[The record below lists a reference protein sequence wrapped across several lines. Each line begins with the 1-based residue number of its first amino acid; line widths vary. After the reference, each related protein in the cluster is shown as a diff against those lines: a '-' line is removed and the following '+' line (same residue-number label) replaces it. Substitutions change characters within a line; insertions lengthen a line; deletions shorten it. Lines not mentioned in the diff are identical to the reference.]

1 MIFGNLGYILIPLL
15 PFIGYLFSGLI
26 AHNYLK
32 GKEKF
37 GFVPTALVFSSFFLS
52 LVAFFTFHGE
62 HHTFTLFQWM
72 TLGNLDIHI
81 GFRIDQLT
89 IAMLL
94 LVTGAS
100 SFIHLYTIG
109 YMHGDRGYFR
119 FFGHISL
126 FTFSMIALVMADN
139 FLQLFFGWEAVGLC
153 SYLLIVH
160 WYEKKSAQDASF
172 KAFIQNRVGD
182 FGFLLGIFLIFLTF
196 HSLDYVTVFEGVK
209 EHLNDPA
216 LNFLGIQVKV
226 ITMIDLL
233 LFMGAMGKSAQI
245 FLHPWLIDAMEGP
258 TPISALIHAA
268 TMVTA
273 GIFMVARC
281 HDLFS
286 SSPTAMATV
295 AIVGAVS
302 AIVAATMGL
311 VATDIKRIIA
321 FSTMSQ
327 LGYMFLACG
336 VGAYA
341 VGIFHL
347 LAHGAF
353 KALLFLGAGSVIHG
367 LHGEQNINKMGQ
379 LQKYFPITF
388 PTMLIASLAL
398 AGIFPL
404 AGFFS
409 KDAILWQAFMAGSLG
424 QVLYGVALVTVLLTA
439 FYSFRLVFVVFFGK
453 DNVDHKH
460 VHPHESPWVMTVP
473 LIALAIPAMF
483 IGLLASKMT
492 NFAAFEYLGE
502 AIGKVNEY
510 HEFAGLE
517 FNLMLV
523 SLGVAIA
530 GIITA
535 FIFYFKP
542 SEIASN
548 LANTFKPVYT
558 LLLKKYYF
566 DEIYNAIFV
575 VPTRKASTYL
585 WNNSEVKVID
595 GMGVNGTANFFMKAG
610 KMFSFMQ
617 SGYLQHYVLWFAIGV
632 LVLLS
637 LVIGFRFN

>member
-1 MIFGNLGYILIPLL
+1 MLFGNLGYILIPLL
-15 PFIGYLFSGLI
+15 PFIGYLFSGLL

-32 GKEKF
+32 GKEQF
-37 GFVPTALVFSSFFLS
+37 GFIPTALVFASFFLS
-52 LVAFFTFHGE
+52 LAAFFSFHGE
-62 HHTFTLFQWM
+62 AQTFTVFNWM
-72 TLGNLDIHI
+72 VLGDLNIHI

-100 SFIHLYTIG
+100 SFIHMYTVG
-109 YMHGDRGYFR
+109 YMHGEAGYFR

-126 FTFSMIALVMADN
+126 FTFSMIALVMSDN

-182 FGFLLGIFLIFLTF
+182 FGFLIGLFLIFLTF
-196 HSLDYVTVFEGVK
+196 HSLDYVTVFEGVQA
-209 EHLNDPA
+209 HLHDPA
-216 LNFLGIQVKV
+216 LNFLGLHVDV

-286 SSPTAMATV
+286 ASPTAMATV
-295 AIVGAVS
+295 AIVGATS

-398 AGIFPL
+398 AGIPPL
-404 AGFFS
+404 TGFFS
-409 KDAILWQAFMAGSLG
+409 KDAILWQAFMSSGLG

-439 FYSFRLVFVVFFGK
+439 FYSFRLVFMVFFGK

-460 VHPHESPWVMTVP
+460 VHPHESPWVMTIP
-473 LIALAIPAMF
+473 LIALAIPAIF
-483 IGLLASKMT
+483 LGFLASKLT
-492 NFAAFEYLGE
+492 NFTAYEYLGE
-502 AIGKVNEY
+502 VLGRVNEY

-517 FNLMLV
+517 VNLMFV
-523 SLGVAIA
+523 SVGVAIA

-535 FIFYFKP
+535 FVFYFKP
-542 SEIASN
+542 SEIAAN
-548 LANTFKPVYT
+548 LANSVKPIYT

-575 VPTRKASTYL
+575 EPTRKASSYL
-585 WNNSEVKVID
+585 WDKSEVKVID
-595 GMGVNGTANFFMKAG
+595 GMGVNGTARFFMSAG
-610 KMFSFMQ
+610 RFLSFLQ
-617 SGYLQHYVLWFAIGV
+617 SGYLQHYTLWLAGGV
-632 LVLLS
+632 LVLLA
-637 LVIGFRFN
+637 LFIGFRFN

>member
-1 MIFGNLGYILIPLL
+1 MSQLTYILIPLL

-26 AHNYLK
+26 ANKFLK
-32 GKEKF
+32 GQEQF
-37 GFVPTALVFSSFFLS
+37 GFVPTALVFASFFLS
-52 LVAFFTFHGE
+52 LGAFFSFHGE
-62 HHTFTLFQWM
+62 PQYYTIYQWM
-72 TLGNLDIHI
+72 TLGTLDIHV

-109 YMHGDRGYFR
+109 YMHGERGYFR

-126 FTFSMIALVMADN
+126 FTFAMIALVMSDN
-139 FLQLFFGWEAVGLC
+139 FLQLFFGWEGVGLC

-182 FGFLLGIFLIFLTF
+182 FAFLIGIFLIFVTF
-196 HSLDYVTVFEGVK
+196 GSLDYEVVFPAVQA
-209 EHLNDPA
+209 HLHDPL
-216 LNFLGIQVKV
+216 LNFLGVQVDV
-226 ITMIDLL
+226 LTMICLL
-233 LFMGAMGKSAQI
+233 LFVGAMGKSAQI

-281 HDLFS
+281 HEMFS
-286 SSPTAMATV
+286 ASPTAMGTV
-295 AIVGAVS
+295 AVVGAVS
-302 AIVAATMGL
+302 ALVAATMGL

-367 LHGEQNINKMGQ
+367 LHGEQDIRKMGQ
-379 LQKYFPITF
+379 LRKHFPITF

-398 AGIFPL
+398 AGIPPL
-404 AGFFS
+404 TGFFS
-409 KDAILWQAFMAGSLG
+409 KDAILWQAFMASGLG
-424 QVLYGVALVTVLLTA
+424 QVLYGLALVTVLLTA
-439 FYSFRLVFVVFFGK
+439 FYSFRLVFMVFFGK

-460 VHPHESPWVMTVP
+460 VHPHESPWVMTIP

-483 IGLLASKMT
+483 LGFLASKLT
-492 NFAAFEYLGE
+492 NFTAYEYLGE
-502 AIGKVNEY
+502 VLGKVNEY
-510 HEFAGLE
+510 HEHAALE
-517 FNLMLV
+517 TSLMFV
-523 SLGVAIA
+523 SVGVALA
-530 GIITA
+530 GIIIA
-535 FIFYFKP
+535 FVFYFKP
-542 SEIASN
+542 AEIAAK
-548 LANTFKPVYT
+548 LAESFKPIYT

-566 DEIYNAIFV
+566 DEMYDAMFV
-575 VPTRKASTYL
+575 VPARQLSAQLADK
-585 WNNSEVKVID
+585 SEAKLID
-595 GMGVNGTANFFMKAG
+595 GMGVNGTARFFMGAG
-610 KMFSFMQ
+610 RLLSFLQ
-617 SGYLQHYVLWFAIGV
+617 SGYLQHYVLWLGGGLLALLAIF
-632 LVLLS
+632 
-637 LVIGFRFN
+637 IGFRFY